1 MSAFSR
7 LYLDHNA
14 TAPLRPEAKQAL
26 LFALDLTGNASSP
39 HHEGRKARGLIDKA
53 REKVALLC
61 QCQPQDVI
69 FTSGATEANALA
81 LSPNLT
87 LSGHNTAPK
96 SFDKLLVMSSEHP
109 SVLAGHGFSSED
121 TVILPVLPDGRLD
134 REALQDHL
142 EIMKS
147 TGISPL
153 VSIQAANSETGV
165 LQDIA
170 SLSLL
175 VHQAGGLLHVDA
187 VQAAGRL
194 PLDAQC
200 AGADMLSLSA
210 HKIGGPQGVGAL
222 VIRSGGIHF
231 GKPLLRGGGQE
242 QGRRSGTENVA
253 ALHAF
258 GAACEAA
265 LESLSAEEIRLSLLR
280 DQLISGLR
288 QIDPDLVVFGE
299 AAARLPNTIYFAPS
313 FIDAQTALM
322 RFDLSGVSL
331 SSGSA
336 CSSGKVKDSH
346 VLMAMGVAPALRK
359 KALRLSLGWSSTI
372 EDVTRFCDLFEKEFK
387 QKGGARAA

>member
-1 MSAFSR
+1 MSANSR

-14 TAPLRPEAKQAL
+14 TAPLRPEAKKAL
-26 LFALDLTGNASSP
+26 LYALELTGNASSP

-53 REKVALLC
+53 REKVAHLC
-61 QCQPQDVI
+61 QCLPQDVI

-81 LSPNLT
+81 LTPDLT
-87 LSGHNTAPK
+87 IAGKNAGHK
-96 SFDKLLVMSSEHP
+96 VFSKLLVMASEHP
-109 SVLAGHGFSSED
+109 SVLTGHNFSAND
-121 TVILPVLPDGRLD
+121 TVILPVLQDGRLD
-134 REALQDHL
+134 MEVLQNHL
-142 EIMKS
+142 DAMKD

-153 VSIQAANSETGV
+153 VSVQAANSETGV
-165 LQDIA
+165 LQDIPA
-170 SLSLL
+170 LSLP

-194 PLDAQC
+194 PLDILC
-200 AGADMLSLSA
+200 AGADLISLSA

-265 LESLSAEEIRLSLLR
+265 LDALSTEADRLAQLR
-280 DQLISGLR
+280 DHLIETMR

-299 AAARLPNTIYFAPS
+299 TAKRLPNTIYFAPS
-313 FIDAQTALM
+313 FLDAQTALM

-346 VLMAMGVAPALRK
+346 VLVAMGVEPALRK
-359 KALRLSLGWSSTI
+359 KALRLSLGWSSTL
-372 EDVTRFCDLFEKEFK
+372 EDVTRFCELYEKELK

>member
-1 MSAFSR
+1 MLANSR
-7 LYLDHNA
+7 LYFDHNA
-14 TAPLRPEAKQAL
+14 TAPLRPEAKKAL
-26 LFALDLTGNASSP
+26 LHALELTGNASSP
-39 HHEGRKARGLIDKA
+39 HQEGRKARGLIDKA

-61 QCQPQDVI
+61 QCLPQDVI

-81 LSPNLT
+81 LSPDLT
-87 LSGHNTAPK
+87 LSGKNAEHK
-96 SFDKLLVMSSEHP
+96 GFSKLLVMASEHP
-109 SVLAGHGFSSED
+109 SVLSGHSFAAHD
-121 TVILPVLPDGRLD
+121 TIILPVLQDGRLD
-134 REALQDHL
+134 IEALQNHL
-142 EIMKS
+142 DIMKDAS
-147 TGISPL
+147 ISPL

-165 LQDIA
+165 LQDIPA
-170 SLSLL
+170 LSLR

-194 PLDAQC
+194 PLDVLC
-200 AGADMLSLSA
+200 AGADMISLSG

-231 GKPLLRGGGQE
+231 RKPLLRGGGQE

-253 ALHAF
+253 AIHAF

-265 LESLSAEEIRLSLLR
+265 LASLSSEEKRLSQLR
-280 DQLISGLR
+280 DQLIETMR
-288 QIDPDLVVFGE
+288 EIDPDLVVFAE
-299 AAARLPNTIYFAPS
+299 TAKRLPNTIYFAPS

-336 CSSGKVKDSH
+336 CSSGKVKESH
-346 VLMAMGVAPALRK
+346 VLIAMDVAPALRK
-359 KALRLSLGWSSTI
+359 KALRLSLGWSSTL
-372 EDVTRFCDLFEKEFK
+372 EDVTRFCELYEKELK